1 MNGKVAKYIK
11 IRKDAWQNP
20 EKIKETKIILT

>member
-1 MNGKVAKYIK
+1 MNGRVVRYIK